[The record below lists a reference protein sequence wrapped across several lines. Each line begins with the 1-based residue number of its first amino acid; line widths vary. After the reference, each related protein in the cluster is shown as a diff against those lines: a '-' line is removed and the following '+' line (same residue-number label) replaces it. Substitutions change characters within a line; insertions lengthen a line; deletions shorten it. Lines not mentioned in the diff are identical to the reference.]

1 MQIKTERSKFVPS
14 NKKVMSKAERT
25 RQFIIEASAP
35 IINKKGMA
43 GTSLSDIMEAT
54 KLAKGGIYGNF
65 ENKEEICKE
74 SFLYLRSQLS
84 TKLNLAVAEGK
95 SAREK
100 LINLLNVYANDINTA
115 DGCPILN
122 FGVEA
127 DDTNP
132 AMKEQVKKA
141 IRAAQNRFFT
151 IAEEGIKNNELS
163 SDINP
168 EHFSIKVFAMIE
180 GAILCRK
187 ILGTDD
193 QMKIILDSIKT
204 EFENYVL

>member
-1 MQIKTERSKFVPS
+1 
-14 NKKVMSKAERT
+14 MSKAERT

-65 ENKEEICKE
+65 ENKEEICRE

-84 TKLNLAVAEGK
+84 SKLNAAVAEGK
-95 SAREK
+95 SAKEK
-100 LINLLNVYANDINTA
+100 LFNLLNVYANDINTA

-122 FGVEA
+122 FGVES

-132 AMKEQVKKA
+132 LMKEQVKKA
-141 IRAAQNRFFT
+141 ILSAQNRFFT
-151 IAEEGIKNNELS
+151 IAEEGINSKELT
-163 SDINP
+163 SDLNP
-168 EHFSIKVFAMIE
+168 QHFSVKVFAMIE

-193 QMKIILDSIKT
+193 QMKIVLDSIKT
-204 EFENYVL
+204 EFESYLL

>member
-1 MQIKTERSKFVPS
+1 
-14 NKKVMSKAERT
+14 MSKAERT
-25 RQFIIEASAP
+25 RQFIIETSAP

-74 SFLYLRSQLS
+74 SFLYLRTQLS
-84 TKLNLAVAEGK
+84 TKLNNAVAEGK
-95 SAREK
+95 SAKEK
-100 LINLLNVYANDINTA
+100 LFNLLNVYANDLNTA

-122 FGVEA
+122 FGTEA

-132 AMKEQVKKA
+132 VMKEQVKKA
-141 IRAAQNRFFT
+141 IHSAQSRFFT
-151 IAEEGIKNNELS
+151 IVEDGIKNKELS
-163 SDINP
+163 SAVNP
-168 EHFSIKVFAMIE
+168 KHFSIKVFAMIE

-187 ILGTDD
+187 ILGSDE
-193 QMKIILDSIKT
+193 QMKIVLDSIKT
-204 EFENYVL
+204 EFESYLL

>member
-1 MQIKTERSKFVPS
+1 
-14 NKKVMSKAERT
+14 MSKAERT

-65 ENKEEICKE
+65 ESKEEICRE

-84 TKLNLAVAEGK
+84 SKLNTAVAEGK
-95 SAREK
+95 SSKEK
-100 LINLLNVYANDINTA
+100 LFNLLNVYSNDINTI

-122 FGVEA
+122 FGAEA

-132 AMKEQVKKA
+132 VMKEQVKKA
-141 IRAAQNRFFT
+141 IHSAQNRFFT
-151 IAEEGIKNNELS
+151 IVEEGIKSKELS
-163 SDINP
+163 ANINA

-187 ILGTDD
+187 ILGTDV
-193 QMKIILDSIKT
+193 QMKIVIDSIKT
-204 EFENYVL
+204 EFESYLQ

>member
-1 MQIKTERSKFVPS
+1 
-14 NKKVMSKAERT
+14 MSKAERT

-65 ENKEEICKE
+65 ENKDEICKE

-84 TKLNLAVAEGK
+84 DKLNKAVADGN
-95 SAREK
+95 SAKAK
-100 LINLLNVYANDINTA
+100 LFNLLNVYANDTNTA

-122 FGVEA
+122 FGAEA

-132 AMKEQVKKA
+132 VMKEQVKKA
-141 IRAAQNRFFT
+141 ILSAQGRFFT
-151 IAEEGIKNNELS
+151 IAEEGIISKELS
-163 SDINP
+163 ASLNP

-187 ILGTDD
+187 ILGNDD
-193 QMKIILDSIKT
+193 QMKIVLDSIKT
-204 EFENYVL
+204 EFESYFL

>member
-1 MQIKTERSKFVPS
+1 
-14 NKKVMSKAERT
+14 MSKGERT

-43 GTSLSDIMEAT
+43 GTSLTDIMQAT

-65 ENKEEICKE
+65 ESKEEICME
-74 SFLYLRSQLS
+74 SFLYLRSQLVS
-84 TKLNLAVAEGK
+84 KLETAVSQGK
-95 SAREK
+95 TAKEK
-100 LINLLNVYANDINTA
+100 LYNLLEVYRNDKNMV

-122 FGVEA
+122 FGAEA

-132 AMKEQVKKA
+132 VMKQQVKNA
-141 IRAAQNRFFT
+141 IASAQKRFFNIIEFG
-151 IAEEGIKNNELS
+151 IANKELS
-163 SDINP
+163 TAINP

-187 ILGTDD
+187 VLESNHQTE
-193 QMKIILDSIKT
+193 IIMESIKN
-204 EFENYVL
+204 EFTTYLI

>member
-1 MQIKTERSKFVPS
+1 
-14 NKKVMSKAERT
+14 MSKAERT
-25 RQFIIEASAP
+25 RQFIIETSAP

-84 TKLNLAVAEGK
+84 AKLNNAVAEGK

-100 LINLLNVYANDINTA
+100 LFNLLNVYANDINTI

-132 AMKEQVKKA
+132 VMKEQVKKA
-141 IRAAQNRFFT
+141 IHSAQNRFFT
-151 IAEEGIKNNELS
+151 IFEGGITNKELS
-163 SDINP
+163 SKMNP

-187 ILGTDD
+187 ILGTDE
-193 QMKIILDSIKT
+193 QMKIVLDSIKT
-204 EFENYVL
+204 DFESYLL